1 MSRGGLGYDRY
12 ITIFSPEGRLYQV
25 EYAFKAVKSVG
36 NTSIGVRGKDTV
48 CLVTQKKVPDKL
60 IDPSFVTNL
69 HKVTRTV
76 GVCLTGL
83 RADSRAVLQEARETA
98 ARFKMDYGYEIPVD
112 YLAKR
117 IADKAQI
124 KTQYARMRPLGVAA
138 IVCAIDD
145 EYGPQLFRI
154 DPAGYYAGYRACS
167 AGAKDTEATNLLEKK
182 VKSNQEFSHDECIQT
197 AISVLQNVLS
207 EDFKPTEIEVA
218 VVSEANKAFTI
229 LSVSEIEAHLVAISE
244 KD

>member
-1 MSRGGLGYDRY
+1 MSRGGSGYDRY

-36 NTSIGVRGKDTV
+36 NTSVAVRGKDTV
-48 CLVTQKKVPDKL
+48 CVVTQKKVPDKL
-60 IDPSFVTNL
+60 IEPSCVTSL
-69 HKVTRTV
+69 HRVTRSV

-83 RADSRAVLQEARETA
+83 TADARAVLQEAREMA
-98 ARFKMDYGYEIPVD
+98 AQFRMDFGYEIPVD

-117 IADKAQI
+117 IADKAQV
-124 KTQYARMRPLGVAA
+124 KTQYASMRPLGVAT
-138 IVCAIDD
+138 VVLGIDD
-145 EYGPQLFRI
+145 EHGPQLFRV

-182 VKSNQEFSHDECIQT
+182 VKADQEFSKDECIQT
-197 AISVLQNVLS
+197 AIAALQNVLA
-207 EDFKPTEIEVA
+207 EDFKATEIEVGVVHTERKDFA
-218 VVSEANKAFTI
+218 V
-229 LSVSEIEAHLVAISE
+229 LSVSQIEEHLVAISE